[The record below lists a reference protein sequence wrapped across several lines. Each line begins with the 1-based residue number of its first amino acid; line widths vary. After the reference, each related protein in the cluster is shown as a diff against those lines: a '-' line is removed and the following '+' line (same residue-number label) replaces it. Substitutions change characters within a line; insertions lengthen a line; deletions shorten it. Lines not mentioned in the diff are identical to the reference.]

1 MEETKDIK
9 NEFLTILN
17 SDFSK
22 NWASKDPERLEEYNK
37 MMTFLNLPNVKV
49 TIASDEDAEDV
60 KQGG

>member
-1 MEETKDIK
+1 MEENKDIK
-9 NEFLTILN
+9 DEFLTILN

-49 TIASDEDAEDV
+49 TVTNDGDVEGV

>member
-1 MEETKDIK
+1 MEENKDIK
-9 NEFLTILN
+9 DEFLTILN

-49 TIASDEDAEDV
+49 TVENDEDTETED
-60 KQGG
+60 